1 MSAYQS
7 IPEYYAGK
15 SLFITGGTG
24 FLGKA
29 LVEKLLRSC
38 PDIKKIYLL
47 VRPKGDVGSKER
59 VEKILDS
66 EVGFHR
72 KPIQHYSCQMNF
84 KNMHVQKSTNYLSL
98 LIHKLHGGMFVT
110 YTWSRLCETALSIEW
125 TIPKLDKL
133 LNSRTIL
140 AQLEELP
147 KFSKILKFGCKIL

>member
-1 MSAYQS
+1 MRTTVQHSILYVSILGVEGVKLITTGYIARTMEMSAYQS

-66 EVGFHR
+66 EVGFQR
-72 KPIQHYSCQMNF
+72 RPIQHYSCQMNF
-84 KNMHVQKSTNYLSL
+84 KNVHVQKSTNYLSM
-98 LIHKLHGGMFVT
+98 LIHKLHGGMFAT
-110 YTWSRLCETALSIEW
+110 YIWSRL
-125 TIPKLDKL
+125 
-133 LNSRTIL
+133 
-140 AQLEELP
+140 
-147 KFSKILKFGCKIL
+147 